1 MGNRPR
7 AAWAPGH
14 PGRGLR
20 RGSLTSLAGLEYC
33 LDPVGALV
41 VVTTVGTEEEAN
53 QLAEELVARRHSSC
67 VNIVP
72 VHKSIYR
79 WKGKVC
85 DDREYLLV
93 IKTLEQEYEAVEE
106 TVRELHSYE
115 LPEILAFRVSRGEA
129 GFLEWIAQSVDKS
142 AGLVDDEDEGEDDE
156 ADDEADEGA
165 QARTDTAD

>member
-1 MGNRPR
+1 M
-7 AAWAPGH
+7 
-14 PGRGLR
+14 
-20 RGSLTSLAGLEYC
+20 
-33 LDPVGALV
+33 GALV
-41 VVTTVGTEEEAN
+41 VVTTVGTEKEAN
-53 QLAEELVARRHSSC
+53 QLAEELVARRHASC

-72 VHKSIYR
+72 VHRSVYR

-142 AGLVDDEDEGEDDE
+142 AELVDDEDEDEDEGEDDGT
-156 ADDEADEGA
+156 DDNAGEGS
-165 QARTDTAD
+165 QARADAAD